1 MTEPQDP
8 NLIDTRTPGE
18 PAHAAPEEPQ
28 MPPEDPLPDGGLVVD
43 EPVDEPVEADL
54 QPRPEPVLDAAKIG
68 GLLAALVVAIAATV
82 SLVLAGKWT
91 DINALGTVLGALAS
105 AVLALTAYFA
115 PVWQAHKARAKVT
128 PLADPRDSSGRKLVA
143 RR

>member
-1 MTEPQDP
+1 MAEPQDP

-18 PAHAAPEEPQ
+18 PAHAAPEEPVVVE
-28 MPPEDPLPDGGLVVD
+28 PEPIP
-43 EPVDEPVEADL
+43 EPYNPEASPPVEDDP

-143 RR
+143 RQ